1 MRLFIAIL
9 CLFFIFTSCRKEGF
23 ITGPGASLG
32 ISADTLHFDTVFTTT
47 GSITYFFSIYN
58 ENDQK
63 LLLSNVSLAGGA
75 SSAFKI
81 NVDGYKGP
89 TVSNLEIDA
98 NDSLHVFVNV
108 SIDPTA
114 SNLPFVIQDS
124 IKVEYN
130 GNTRWVQ
137 LEAWGQNA
145 NFLRSKII
153 SANETWTNNRPYV
166 ILGGLLVDTN
176 ITLTIEKG
184 CRIYVHADAPIVI
197 DGTLITNGEKYDST
211 RVIFRGD
218 RLDDPYRDFPAGWP
232 GIFFRGQS
240 KDNVLTY
247 TIVKNAF
254 QGLVTDQPSVNANPK
269 LTLKQCEIDNCYD
282 AGLLAL
288 RSSIAAENTLV
299 SNCGKNI
306 ILAYGG
312 NYDFTHCTS
321 VAYSNLFLQHK
332 EPVLLITNFIKQ
344 DNTFLTADLTAIF
357 KNCIFWGDNGTVEDE
372 VVTGKQGTNPYS
384 LIFRNCIWKVKT
396 TPGNISLAQNIL
408 PNQDPL
414 FDSVNNQ
421 RRFYNFR
428 LKEASPAIN
437 FGFVTGL
444 SVDLDGNSRA
454 IGNPDLGPYEKQ

>member
-1 MRLFIAIL
+1 M
-9 CLFFIFTSCRKEGF
+9 
-23 ITGPGASLG
+23 
-32 ISADTLHFDTVFTTT
+32 H
-47 GSITYFFSIYN
+47 Y
-58 ENDQK
+58 
-63 LLLSNVSLAGGA
+63 
-75 SSAFKI
+75 
-81 NVDGYKGP
+81 
-89 TVSNLEIDA
+89 
-98 NDSLHVFVNV
+98 
-108 SIDPTA
+108 
-114 SNLPFVIQDS
+114 
-124 IKVEYN
+124 
-130 GNTRWVQ
+130 
-137 LEAWGQNA
+137 
-145 NFLRSKII
+145 
-153 SANETWTNNRPYV
+153 
-166 ILGGLLVDTN
+166 
-176 ITLTIEKG
+176 
-184 CRIYVHADAPIVI
+184 
-197 DGTLITNGEKYDST
+197 
-211 RVIFRGD
+211 
-218 RLDDPYRDFPAGWP
+218 
-232 GIFFRGQS
+232 
-240 KDNVLTY
+240 
-247 TIVKNAF
+247 

-282 AGLLAL
+282 AGILAL
-288 RSSIAAENTLV
+288 RSSITAENTLV

-396 TPGNISLAQNIL
+396 TPGNISSATNIL

-428 LKEASPAIN
+428 LKEGSPAIN